1 MSPSLKEDELSLPKT
16 GPAVKAQVEGVM
28 GVVLDGE
35 NGILFSDSRNRR
47 IRRIDRETGVIS
59 TFYPPASN

>member
-1 MSPSLKEDELSLPKT
+1 
-16 GPAVKAQVEGVM
+16 M